1 MSGHSASMEKKR
13 IAAMAAAIIIACL
26 ACSILTVA
34 AYDRF
39 FAQKV
44 IAVDLAG
51 YVAGEKERYV
61 KGEISAGE
69 LLDNIDGALRR
80 MEERSRKDV
89 LVLDGAVSGDVKR
102 LELGLEGPVRVKD
115 RGNDRTE

>member
-1 MSGHSASMEKKR
+1 MPGRSARMEKKQFMA
-13 IAAMAAAIIIACL
+13 IAAAMVVLGL
-26 ACSILTVA
+26 ACSVLTVVV
-34 AYDRF
+34 YDRF

-80 MEERSRKDV
+80 MGESPCKDV

-102 LELGLEGPVRVKD
+102 LELEGPVGIEGRD
-115 RGNDRTE
+115 DDRTE

>member
-1 MSGHSASMEKKR
+1 MAV
-13 IAAMAAAIIIACL
+13 AAGMVVLGL
-26 ACSILTVA
+26 ACSVLTVVV
-34 AYDRF
+34 YDRF

-80 MEERSRKDV
+80 MEDRSSKDV
-89 LVLDGAVSGDVKR
+89 LVLDGSVSGDVKR
-102 LELGLEGPVRVKD
+102 LELGFEGPLRVKD
-115 RGNDRTE
+115 RRNDRTE